1 MSILN
6 RKSREELEI
15 ETQMHIKLLKKKAEE
30 FAKKCDE
37 MAAKYEVQAKAAREI
52 GNQNVEQVFRDKS
65 RNLKLQSSKI
75 RSFILIVDDIG
86 MMKDQSSL
94 MNSFADTMKTYVKTI
109 GKGSA
114 NAQWMTQMESQLD
127 QAMNESDKVGD
138 LFGGLLQDVGLNLNK
153 ELDMVSGSMDK
164 QEGNENQRDPLDKVQ
179 NDMKKKIT
187 NNNEEVK

>member
-15 ETQMHIKLLKKKAEE
+15 ETQMHIKLLKKKAED

-37 MAAKYEVQAKAAREI
+37 MAAKYEVQSKTARDI
-52 GNQNVEQVFRDKS
+52 GNQNLEQVFRDKS

>member
-15 ETQMHIKLLKKKAEE
+15 ETQMHIKLLKKKAED

-37 MAAKYEVQAKAAREI
+37 MAAKYEVQSKTAREI
-52 GNQNVEQVFRDKS
+52 GNQNLEQVFRDKS

>member
-15 ETQMHIKLLKKKAEE
+15 ETQMHIKLLKKKAED

-37 MAAKYEVQAKAAREI
+37 MAAKYEVQSKTAREI
-52 GNQNVEQVFRDKS
+52 GNQNLEQVFKDKS